1 MIKLKNLL
9 KEQSQKILKKGMSGD
24 AVKALQQKLIKLKFL
39 EPKTVSGKDA
49 ADGIFGS
56 GTKAAVVKFQK
67 SAFPGQTKEHDGI
80 AGYKTL
86 TGLTA
91 LSTQTSEP
99 DVDEEEPKEL
109 PFTQYRNEEN
119 ANIIVTKLFKAS
131 RGVGTDEKAL
141 RYAIRQIKNKTTYD
155 RVNIILKAYQKVAK
169 KSPPNQ
175 QFRLGNNRPELNTDW
190 SKDYGSIEDILNGE
204 YGWFDAEDKQL
215 SYNILNKIKDK
226 GDAYGVDTDQNLNLG
241 PIAWFKTK
249 VSGKLRNLLFKIAPQ
264 VAQYLMPK
272 TMTNVDFTD
281 EDRKFL
287 GNVINNAI
295 KRGANPKYGAIGY
308 EDYSPAIQKLLE
320 GGMTEPTSW
329 IKLLGGIVKNDESI
343 TGGVK
348 GFQFATLLGRFTF
361 KKKPD
366 GKFKIEPDTYDFS
379 KGISITNNVLIDE
392 LQGLTWPESIKYIM
406 QKNTNL
412 QGSKG
417 VYQAIR
423 HIGHVENP
431 QGGTRPDGSE
441 LASISLDNIE
451 VS

>member
-9 KEQSQKILKKGMSGD
+9 KEQSQKILKKGSRGD
-24 AVKALQQKLIKLKFL
+24 DVKALQQKLIKLKFL
-39 EPKTVSGKDA
+39 EPKTASGKNAD
-49 ADGIFGS
+49 DGIFGS
-56 GTKAAVVKFQK
+56 GTKAAVIKFQK
-67 SAFPGQTKEHDGI
+67 SAFPGQPKEHDGV

-86 TGLTA
+86 TGLNA
-91 LSTQTSEP
+91 VSTQTSEP
-99 DVDEEEPKEL
+99 EDSKEEPSEL
-109 PFTQYRNEEN
+109 PFTQYRNISN
-119 ANIIVTKLFKAS
+119 ANVIIADLFKS
-131 RGVGTDEKAL
+131 TRGVGTDEQAL
-141 RYAIRQIKNKTTYD
+141 RYAIRKIKDKKTYD
-155 RVNIILKAYQKVAK
+155 EINKVLKAYQKVAK
-169 KSPPNQ
+169 MSGPNK
-175 QFRLGNNRPELNTDW
+175 QFSLKNYPELNTDW
-190 SKDYGSIEDILNGE
+190 SKDYGSIEDILDGE
-204 YGWFDAEDKQL
+204 YGWLDAEDKQL
-215 SYNILNKIKDK
+215 SYNILNKIKGK
-226 GDAYGVDTDQNLNLG
+226 GDAYGVDKDQNLNLG

-249 VSGKLRNLLFKIAPQ
+249 VSGKLRSILFKIAPQ

-281 EDRKFL
+281 ADREFL

-295 KRGANPKYGAIGY
+295 KRGANPNYGAIGY
-308 EDYSPAIQKLLE
+308 EDYSPSIQKLLE
-320 GGMTEPTSW
+320 GGLTEPASW
-329 IKLLGGIVKNDESI
+329 VTLLGGIIKNDASL

-361 KKKPD
+361 KKKSD

-392 LQGLTWPESIKYIM
+392 LQGLTWAESIKYIM
-406 QKNTNL
+406 QKNSNL
-412 QGSKG
+412 QGGKG

-451 VS
+451 IG

>member
-9 KEQSQKILKKGMSGD
+9 KEQSQKILKKGSRGD

-39 EPKTVSGKDA
+39 EPKTASGKDSD
-49 ADGIFGS
+49 DGIFGS
-56 GTKAAVVKFQK
+56 GTKAAVIKFQK
-67 SAFPGQTKEHDGI
+67 SAFPGQPAEHDGI
-80 AGYKTL
+80 VGYKTL
-86 TGLTA
+86 TGLNA
-91 LSTQTSEP
+91 VSTQTSEP
-99 DVDEEEPKEL
+99 EDSKEEPSEL
-109 PFTQYRNEEN
+109 PFTQYRNISN
-119 ANIIVTKLFKAS
+119 ANVIIADLFKS
-131 RGVGTDEKAL
+131 TRGVGTDEQAL
-141 RYAIRQIKNKTTYD
+141 RYAIRKIKDKKTYD
-155 RVNIILKAYQKVAK
+155 EINKVLKAYQKVAK
-169 KSPPNQ
+169 RSGPNK
-175 QFRLGNNRPELNTDW
+175 QFSLKNYPELNTDW
-190 SKDYGSIEDILNGE
+190 SKDYGSIEDILDGE
-204 YGWFDAEDKQL
+204 YGWLDAEDKQL
-215 SYNILNKIKDK
+215 SYNILNKIKGK
-226 GDAYGVDTDQNLNLG
+226 GDAYGVDKDQNLNLG

-249 VSGKLRNLLFKIAPQ
+249 VSGKLRSILFKIAPQ

-281 EDRKFL
+281 ADREFL

-295 KRGANPKYGAIGY
+295 KRGANPNYGAIGY
-308 EDYSPAIQKLLE
+308 EDYSPSIQKLLE
-320 GGMTEPTSW
+320 GGLTEPASW
-329 IKLLGGIVKNDESI
+329 VTLLGGIIKNDASL

-361 KKKPD
+361 KKKSD

-392 LQGLTWPESIKYIM
+392 LQGLTWAESIKYIM
-406 QKNTNL
+406 QKNSNL
-412 QGSKG
+412 QGGKG

-451 VS
+451 IG